1 MKDTPKFKDKFMAIA
16 YYVGKGE
23 EPPKEVLNQF
33 DEFEG
38 LVPLYEIKAE
48 KADK

>member
-16 YYVGKGE
+16 YYVEKGE
-23 EPPKEVLNQF
+23 EPPKEVLDQF

-38 LVPLYEIKAE
+38 LVRLEETTKIFR
-48 KADK
+48 